1 LEELKTELRQE
12 MHRDF
17 VNMHRDMIVGFS
29 TLRDDVLRALS
40 ESLKTVDEVVK
51 ENTELKEEIRRLK
64 HLY

>member
-1 LEELKTELRQE
+1 MEELKAELRQE

-29 TLRDDVLRALS
+29 SLRDDVLRALS

>member
-1 LEELKTELRQE
+1 

-29 TLRDDVLRALS
+29 SLRDDVLRALS